1 MPVTSRI
8 DEHEPL
14 SGAQDLI
21 FDSNHS
27 DIKVY
32 LFKLPDRVSSSTSS
46 FELLVDGRGLTPQ
59 EDSQV
64 LVGGCDL

>member
-1 MPVTSRI
+1 MNTNHSAGHRTSF
-8 DEHEPL
+8 
-14 SGAQDLI
+14 

-32 LFKLPDRVSSSTSS
+32 LFKLPDRVSSSS